1 MRIDTTAMRILICPD
16 KFKECMTAANVARH
30 IRNGILKIYPGAD
43 CRLIPMADGGEG
55 TVEALVEAT
64 GGSFAKCRVL
74 DPLMR
79 KIDSGIGM
87 SGDGKTAIIEMAS
100 ASGLALLNHE
110 ERNPLV
116 TSSFGTGELIRHAL
130 DLGCHWI
137 ILGIGGSATVD
148 GGVGMAQALGMRF
161 LDAAG
166 QEIGPGGGSLDNLCK
181 INRSALDPRLSQCA
195 ISVACD
201 VSNPL
206 TGINGAA
213 AVYGPQKGAT
223 ALMVKQLDKNLK
235 HLAQVIQQEI
245 GKEVEFIPGAGAAG
259 GMGAGIVA
267 FLGGELKSGWEL
279 ISRVVKL
286 ESWIRWAHLVITG
299 EGKMDFQTGFGK
311 TPAGVAVLA
320 NRQRKPVIAFTGALS
335 GDPDHFREMGFTGV
349 IPITDMP
356 MTLEHSMDNTGRL
369 LENAAER
376 TFRMIRLGED
386 L

>member
-1 MRIDTTAMRILICPD
+1 MRIDITTMRILICPD
-16 KFKECMTAANVARH
+16 KFKECMTAVHVARH
-30 IRNGILKIYPGAD
+30 IRNGILRVYPGAD
-43 CRLIPMADGGEG
+43 CQLIPMADGGEG

-64 GGSFAKCRVL
+64 GGTFAKCRVH

-79 KIDSGIGM
+79 IIASGIGI
-87 SGDGKTAIIEMAS
+87 SGDGKTAVIEMAS
-100 ASGLALLNHE
+100 ASGLALLSRE

-116 TSSFGTGELIRHAL
+116 TSSYGTGELIRHAL
-130 DLGCHWI
+130 DLGCQEI

-166 QEIGPGGGSLDNLCK
+166 QELDPGGGSLGNLNE
-181 INRSALDPRLSQCA
+181 IDRSALDPRLSQCS

-201 VSNPL
+201 VNNPL
-206 TGINGAA
+206 TGKNGAA
-213 AVYGPQKGAT
+213 TVYGPQKGAT
-223 ALMVKQLDKNLK
+223 ADMVKQLDKNLK
-235 HLAQVIQQEI
+235 HLARVIKEI
-245 GKEVEFIPGAGAAG
+245 QGTEVEFLSGAGAAG

-267 FLGGELKSGWEL
+267 FLDGELKPGLET

-286 ESWIRWAHLVITG
+286 ETWIKWAHLVITG

-311 TPAGVAVLA
+311 TPAGVAVLS
-320 NRQRKPVIAFTGALS
+320 NRLHKPVIAFTGALIA
-335 GDPDHFREMGFTGV
+335 DPDHFREMGFTGV
-349 IPITDMP
+349 IPIADMP
-356 MTLEHSMDNTGRL
+356 MTLEHSMDSAGRL

>member
-30 IRNGILKIYPGAD
+30 IRNGILKAYPEAD

-55 TVEALVEAT
+55 TVEALVEGT
-64 GGSFAKCRVL
+64 GGKYSECRVH

-79 KIDSGIGM
+79 KIDAVIGI
-87 SGDGKTAIIEMAS
+87 SGDGKAAVIEMAA
-100 ASGLALLNHE
+100 ASGLILLGPE

-116 TSSFGTGELIRHAL
+116 TTTFGTGEMIRHAL
-130 DLGCHWI
+130 DLGCHEI

-148 GGVGMAQALGMRF
+148 GGVGMAQALGMKF

-166 QEIGPGGGSLDNLCK
+166 QEIGPGGGSLENIYEIDP
-181 INRSALDPRLSQCA
+181 SALDPRLSHCKILA
-195 ISVACD
+195 ACD
-201 VSNPL
+201 VNNPL
-206 TGINGAA
+206 TGKNGAA
-213 AVYGPQKGAT
+213 SVYGPQKGAT
-223 ALMVKQLDKNLK
+223 ADMVKQLDKNLT
-235 HLAQVIQQEI
+235 HLAWVIKDAQGI
-245 GKEVEFIPGAGAAG
+245 AVESLPGAGAAG

-267 FLGGELKSGWEL
+267 FLGGELKPGLEL
-279 ISRVVKL
+279 ISRFVKL
-286 ESWIRWAHLVITG
+286 KTWIKWAHLVITG

-311 TPAGVAVLA
+311 TPAGVAVLS
-320 NRQRKPVIAFTGALS
+320 NHLHKPVVAFTGALS
-335 GDPDHFREMGFTGV
+335 GDPDHFREMGFTAV

-356 MTLEHSMDNTGRL
+356 MTLEDSINDTGRL

-376 TFRMIRLGED
+376 TFRMIRLGGD